1 MAGVG
6 YDGPSGLGT
15 PAQLALFEPTGAPE
29 KEPQQ
34 VQFTSVA
41 PEESRVGGT
50 GFAVTARASSGLPVV
65 FSSQTPSVCGL
76 EAATVT
82 FLAAGSCTLQASQ
95 SGDGQYQPALPVEQS
110 FTVAKDPQTITF
122 TSSPGAPTVG
132 GAAYTVSASASSGLR
147 VSFSSA
153 TTAVCSVEGS
163 SVTFIGVGT
172 CTVTADQT
180 GSQRFEAAP
189 EAQQSFTVTAAPEL
203 AAGIP
208 TAGSGVSGGSSE
220 TLSFTPTVAPTSSL
234 TIIGSP
240 RIDPRS
246 GAITFVVSVSGG
258 GMLSWLLTFRNGSF
272 GALEATT
279 KCTQGRIVLRGH
291 CHVRLATFAT
301 GLVPASR
308 AGRITFTAR
317 PSTVAVKA
325 LRAGAVRRKSL
336 AVQATLSF
344 RGGVVGKPV
353 SQTRLLSDRVRR

>member
-1 MAGVG
+1 M
-6 YDGPSGLGT
+6 
-15 PAQLALFEPTGAPE
+15 
-29 KEPQQ
+29 
-34 VQFTSVA
+34 
-41 PEESRVGGT
+41 
-50 GFAVTARASSGLPVV
+50 TASATSGLPVV

-76 EAATVT
+76 ESATVT
-82 FLAAGSCTLQASQ
+82 FLATGTCTIQASQ
-95 SGDGQYQPALPVEQS
+95 SGDGHYQPALPVEQS

-122 TSSPGAPTVG
+122 TSSPVAPTVG
-132 GAAYTVSASASSGLR
+132 GAAYTVSASASSGLG

-208 TAGSGVSGGSSE
+208 TPGSRVSGGSSE
-220 TLSFTPTVAPTSSL
+220 TLSFTPTVAPSSSL

-246 GAITFVVSVSGG
+246 GAITFVVSVSGRG
-258 GMLSWLLTFRNGSF
+258 TLSWLLTFRNGSF
-272 GALEATT
+272 GALEAATT
-279 KCTQGRIVLRGH
+279 KCPSGRVVLRGH
-291 CHVRLATFAT
+291 CRVRLATFAT
-301 GLVPASR
+301 GLVHASG
-308 AGRITFTAR
+308 AGSITFTAR

-325 LRAGAVRRKSL
+325 LRVAAARSKSL

-344 RGGVVGKPV
+344 QGAVLGKPV